1 MLMYY
6 IMGFILAIVLLVGQ
20 FAVLFFINFI
30 AVMSFNEWLQK
41 RRDKKKNLK
50 NNKEV

>member
-6 IMGFILAIVLLVGQ
+6 IIGFILAIVLLVGQ

>member
-1 MLMYY
+1 MLMNY

>member
-6 IMGFILAIVLLVGQ
+6 IIAFILAVVLLAGQ

-50 NNKEV
+50 NNK

>member
-6 IMGFILAIVLLVGQ
+6 IIAFILAVVLLVGQ

-41 RRDKKKNLK
+41 RRDKKKK
-50 NNKEV
+50 KKK

>member
-30 AVMSFNEWLQK
+30 AVMSLNEWLQK

-50 NNKEV
+50 NNK

>member
-6 IMGFILAIVLLVGQ
+6 IIAFILAVVLLVGQ

>member
-6 IMGFILAIVLLVGQ
+6 IIAFILAVVLLVGQ

-41 RRDKKKNLK
+41 RRDKNKNLK
-50 NNKEV
+50 NNK

>member
-6 IMGFILAIVLLVGQ
+6 IIAFILAVVLLVGQ

-30 AVMSFNEWLQK
+30 GVMSFNEWLQK

-50 NNKEV
+50 NNK

>member
-20 FAVLFFINFI
+20 FAILFFINFI
-30 AVMSFNEWLQK
+30 AIMSFNEWLQK

-50 NNKEV
+50 NNK

>member
-6 IMGFILAIVLLVGQ
+6 IIGFILAIVLLVGQ

-41 RRDKKKNLK
+41 RRDKKKK
-50 NNKEV
+50 